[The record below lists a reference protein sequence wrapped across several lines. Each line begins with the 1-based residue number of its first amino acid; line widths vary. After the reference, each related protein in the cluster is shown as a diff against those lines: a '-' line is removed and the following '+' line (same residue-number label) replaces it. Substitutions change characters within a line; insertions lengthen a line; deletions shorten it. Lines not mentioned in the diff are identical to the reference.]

1 MTDAFVG
8 IDIGKFKFD
17 VAVLSPQRRA
27 KHRAF
32 SNDQEGF
39 DKLIAW
45 LESLGVVEP
54 HLCMEA
60 TGRYGEELAYYLHGL
75 EHQVSIVNPNC
86 IKNYGR
92 SKLKRTKNDKIDAVL
107 IATYCQ
113 RESPSIWQPLPTDAK
128 ELQEMTRELNR
139 AKELL
144 AQEKTRL
151 KAGSHFPAV
160 LSSMESRINFLEG
173 QIETLGATIDEH
185 IQKCSKLRKQ
195 RNLLVTIPGIGESTA
210 NALLAEIPDIN
221 RFEGIRQL
229 VAFAGLAPSERSS
242 GTFRG
247 QTRMSKVGSTRIRKL
262 LYFPAVSSKRYNP
275 VIIDFCNRIEAQ
287 GKSKMV
293 ALGGAMRKLLHIIF
307 GVLKSGKPF
316 NAKLHLKKA

>member
-17 VAVLSPQRRA
+17 VAVLSPQSRA

-32 SNDQEGF
+32 SNDLEGF
-39 DKLIAW
+39 AKLIAW
-45 LESLGVVEP
+45 LDSLGVDEP
-54 HLCMEA
+54 HFCMEA
-60 TGRYGEELAYYLHGL
+60 TGRYGEQLAYYLHDQGNK
-75 EHQVSIVNPNC
+75 VSVVNPNC

-92 SKLKRTKNDKIDAVL
+92 SRLKRTKNDKIDAAL
-107 IATYCQ
+107 IATYCE
-113 RESPSIWQPLPTDAK
+113 RESPLLWHPLPAESK

-139 AKELL
+139 AKDLL
-144 AQEKTRL
+144 AQEKTRM
-151 KAGSHFPAV
+151 KSGAHTPAV
-160 LSSMESRINFLEG
+160 LSSIESRINFLEG
-173 QIETLGATIDEH
+173 QIETLEAQIDER
-185 IQKCSKLRKQ
+185 IESSAKLKKQ
-195 RNLLVTIPGIGESTA
+195 RKLLVSIPGIGESTA

-275 VIIDFCNRIEAQ
+275 VIIDFCDRVEAQ

-293 ALGGAMRKLLHIIF
+293 ALGGAMRKLLHIIY

-316 NAKLHLKKA
+316 NAKLHLQKA

>member
-1 MTDAFVG
+1 MSDAFVG

-17 VAVLSPQRRA
+17 VAVLSKHTST

-39 DKLIAW
+39 EKMIAW

-75 EHQVSIVNPNC
+75 GHKVSIVNPNC

-113 RESPSIWQPLPTDAK
+113 RESPSLWQPLPQDAR

-151 KAGSHFPAV
+151 KAGAHLPAV
-160 LSSMESRINFLEG
+160 LSSIESRINFLEG
-173 QIETLGATIDEH
+173 QIETLEAEIDEH
-185 IQKCSKLRKQ
+185 IQRCTKLRKQ
-195 RNLLVTIPGIGESTA
+195 RKLLVTIPGIGESTA

-221 RFEGIRQL
+221 RFEGVRQL

-247 QTRMSKVGSTRIRKL
+247 QTRMSKVGSTRIRKI
-262 LYFPAVSSKRYNP
+262 LYFPAVSSKRYNA

-293 ALGGAMRKLLHIIF
+293 ALGGAMRKLLHIVY

-316 NAKLHLKKA
+316 NAKLHLQKA